1 MRASLEARNGELAAR
16 AAAHA
21 AAQDQ
26 AHRLELMLRD
36 SHVRP
41 CVIGVALALAIAP
54 DVAESDLRSC
64 TQATCMQR
72 TCPTLHFR
80 AVF

>member
-36 SHVRP
+36 SHVRAP
-41 CVIGVALALAIAP
+41 TCCCPLLAL
-54 DVAESDLRSC
+54 
-64 TQATCMQR
+64 
-72 TCPTLHFR
+72 
-80 AVF
+80 

>member
-36 SHVRP
+36 SHVR
-41 CVIGVALALAIAP
+41 VLIQLNFK
-54 DVAESDLRSC
+54 
-64 TQATCMQR
+64 M
-72 TCPTLHFR
+72 
-80 AVF
+80 

>member
-1 MRASLEARNGELAAR
+1 MRREGRRRERLERELKEVRASLEARNGELAAR

-41 CVIGVALALAIAP
+41 LRAEDPSLAPHLRMLAEAVAHAA
-54 DVAESDLRSC
+54 
-64 TQATCMQR
+64 
-72 TCPTLHFR
+72 
-80 AVF
+80 